1 MWRRRR
7 PLDGL
12 DDDIRAHIQHETDDY
27 IARGVQP
34 EEAHRLARLAFG
46 NVATVREDVRALW
59 HRVWLEQLLQDFTF
73 ALRLLR
79 RTPLFTS
86 AVVLSLDSGAAPAP
100 EKPGARHW
108 IRRQQ
113 LQLAPRP
120 GPGSWKRSR
129 G

>member
-1 MWRRRR
+1 V
-7 PLDGL
+7 PLLLFVLFISVVAELSD
-12 DDDIRAHIQHETDDY
+12 RAGVFSVLAERMAVL
-27 IARGVQP
+27 ARGSV
-34 EEAHRLARLAFG
+34 
-46 NVATVREDVRALW
+46 VALW
-59 HRVWLEQLLQDFTF
+59 LLMV
-73 ALRLLR
+73 LLA
-79 RTPLFTS
+79 TAAT
-86 AVVLSLDSGAAPAP
+86 VVLSLDSGAAPAP

>member
-1 MWRRRR
+1 MTPESEPLEAAAAER
-7 PLDGL
+7 PLFAVAKGDP
-12 DDDIRAHIQHETDDY
+12 T
-27 IARGVQP
+27 P
-34 EEAHRLARLAFG
+34 EELA
-46 NVATVREDVRALW
+46 AL
-59 HRVWLEQLLQDFTF
+59 
-73 ALRLLR
+73 
-79 RTPLFTS
+79 S